1 MQEITLTGI
10 NNRGDTM
17 KTAAAYIRVSDE
29 RQDEYSPDSQLKLIN
44 EYAKKNGYYVPQ
56 EYIFYDDGISAKTA
70 KKRPEFNRMIA
81 FAKEKNSP
89 FDAILVWKFS
99 RFARNQEES
108 IVYKNILR
116 KKGVQVISISEPI
129 IDSPFGEL
137 IERIIEWMDEY
148 YLINLSAEVKRGML
162 EKASRGEAMCAPA
175 IGYDLVGK
183 KYIPNEQA
191 VHVRQIFNDYLN
203 GMTLR
208 QIAQKHAAAGLKT
221 RRGNPI
227 ESRGVQYILYNPVY
241 IGKIRWST
249 GDKTFSK
256 NRNFDDP
263 SILTVDGEHEPLI
276 DMDTWNAVQEK
287 LQKKKQMYGKYQR
300 PDQPCE
306 WMLKGIMKCGT
317 CGASLVRS
325 QESYIQCHQ
334 YSKGRDCTVSH
345 CISIKKLD
353 EIIIEALQDCIRT
366 CNFNIEQREEP
377 HDVIDYAALIKREQT
392 KLERAKEAYLAGID
406 TVEEYKANKNAVTK
420 AIAAIEKQRTENTA
434 KKVDLKEFSKK
445 VEEVLQ
451 TVTSPTAT
459 TQAKNEALR
468 SILSRITFHKPQNS
482 FTLFFYT

>member
-1 MQEITLTGI
+1 
-10 NNRGDTM
+10 M

-44 EYAKKNGYYVPQ
+44 DFAKKNDYYVPQ

-81 FAKEKNSP
+81 LAKEKNNP

-148 YLINLSAEVKRGML
+148 YLINLSTEVKRGML

-183 KYIPNEQA
+183 KYVPNSQA
-191 VHVRQIFNDYLN
+191 AYVKQIFKDYLN
-203 GMTLR
+203 GIPMR
-208 QIAQKHAAAGLKT
+208 QIAVKYASSGLKT
-221 RRGNPI
+221 RRGNPL
-227 ESRGVQYILYNPVY
+227 EVRGVQYMLYNPVY

-256 NRNFDDP
+256 SRNFDDP
-263 SILTVDGEHEPLI
+263 NILTVDGEHEPII

-287 LQKKKQMYGKYQR
+287 LKKQKEMYGKYQR
-300 PDQPCE
+300 TEQPCE
-306 WMLKGIMKCGT
+306 WMLKGLLRCGN
-317 CGASLVRS
+317 CGSTLVKS
-325 QESYIQCHQ
+325 QTNYVQCHQ
-334 YSKGRDCTVSH
+334 YNKGRDCTVSH
-345 CISIKKLD
+345 CISIKKVD
-353 EIIIEALQDCIRT
+353 ETVVAALQDCVKNCR
-366 CNFNIEQREEP
+366 FNIEPREERQA
-377 HDVIDYAALIKREQT
+377 VATDYAAMIKREQT
-392 KLERAKEAYLAGID
+392 KLDRAKEAYLAGVD
-406 TVEEYKANKNAVTK
+406 TVDEYKANKADITK
-420 AIAAIEKQRTENTA
+420 AISAIEKQRSETVA
-434 KKVDLKEFSKK
+434 KKIDIKEFSKK
-445 VEEVLQ
+445 VEEVLSV
-451 TVTSPTAT
+451 VTDAAQSTD
-459 TQAKNEALR
+459 AKNKALR
-468 SILSRITFHKPQNS
+468 SILSKVVLNKPSGTFS
-482 FTLFFYT
+482 LFFYT

>member
-1 MQEITLTGI
+1 MQKIALKGI
-10 NNRGDTM
+10 NNRGDRM

-81 FAKEKNSP
+81 LAKEKSAP
-89 FDAILVWKFS
+89 FEAILVWKFS

-116 KKGVQVISISEPI
+116 KKGIQVVSISEPI
-129 IDSPFGEL
+129 IDSPFGDL

-148 YLINLSAEVKRGML
+148 YLINLSTEVKRGML

-183 KYIPNEQA
+183 KYVPNEQA
-191 VHVRQIFNDYLN
+191 IYVKQMFQDYLD
-203 GMTLR
+203 GLPMR
-208 QIAQKHAAAGLKT
+208 QIAIKYAATGLKT

-227 ESRGVQYILYNPVY
+227 ETRGVQYILYNPVY

-263 SILTVDGEHEPLI
+263 SILIVDGEHEPLI
-276 DMDTWNAVQEK
+276 DMVTWNAVQAK
-287 LQKKKQMYGKYQR
+287 LKNQKQMYGRYQR

-306 WMLKGIMKCGT
+306 WMLKGLMKCGN
-317 CGASLVRS
+317 CGSSLVRS
-325 QESYIQCHQ
+325 QENYIQCHQ
-334 YSKGRDCTVSH
+334 YNKGRDCTVSH

-353 EIIIEALQDCIRT
+353 EIIIEALQDCIRNR
-366 CNFNIEQREEP
+366 NFNIEQKEIQP
-377 HDVIDYAALIKREQT
+377 DVIDYSALIKREQI

-406 TVEEYKANKNAVTK
+406 TVEEYKANKAVITK
-420 AIAAIEKQRTENTA
+420 AIASIEKQRTENTS
-434 KKVDLKEFSKK
+434 KQVDLTAFSKK
-445 VEEVLQ
+445 VEEVLK
-451 TVTSPTAT
+451 TVTSTTAT